1 MDLRTDDDYDRELK
15 RRFPD
20 ENFDRINKID
30 SMYIT
35 NRENR
40 DMSNDTRIFWETQG
54 KRLMRG
60 YISARVPKNVKSK
73 LVYFSRGEDKDG
85 KNIYKYDKMRELQS
99 KENYAI
105 RNIGHATLLIKLHG
119 CNILTDPV
127 FSHLSKLFY
136 PEKTM
141 SHPSVEN
148 LPRIDVVIIS
158 HNHRDHVDESSLK
171 ALIKHQTARNNP
183 MPKIL
188 VPLGNKTLF
197 RNIGFVDIVEVDWY
211 TKITFGSFHFISIPA
226 DHRSGRNGLDHHKS
240 LVTGWIINP
249 KHENVIIKFSGD
261 TRALTDKKQLAIDS
275 ILWNEI
281 KYHKLMNSYDDVDVK
296 IPDIICLEPSGP
308 NYTRCEMD
316 KTHQSTSYSALLK
329 FIDAKNLAMLSG
341 RGKIKEFLPKLK
353 TILMHHNK
361 FELGPDRF
369 NEGLFITK
377 KLINYLNLT
386 EVELMREGERQRRK
400 WKPADGAN
408 KKTDDRKRLI
418 KETRITAMPI
428 IYTLPRHTSL
438 LVRAKDFIID
448 DIQFIA
454 GKLEGI
460 LNKWQLR
467 HFIIK
472 NTIFPKIGERLNNK
486 SIHNSKFDVEKIEKY
501 EMKNFVSNE

>member
-1 MDLRTDDDYDRELK
+1 MDYQEDFDYDRELK
-15 RRFPD
+15 RRFLEED
-20 ENFDRINKID
+20 FDQKQHTQDFDRLNKID

-35 NRENR
+35 NPENR
-40 DMSNDTRIFWETQG
+40 DMSNDLRIFWETQV
-54 KRLMRG
+54 KRILRG
-60 YISARVPKNVKSK
+60 FLSSSPK
-73 LVYFSRGEDKDG
+73 LVYFSRGEDKDED
-85 KNIYKYDKMRELQS
+85 KIYKLDTIQELQS
-99 KENYAI
+99 EEKYAI
-105 RNIGHATLLIKLHG
+105 RNIGHATQLIKLRD

-127 FSHLSKLFY
+127 FGCLSKWIY

-141 SHPSVEN
+141 SHPSVKN

-171 ALIKHQTARNNP
+171 ALIKHQTGRNHL

-197 RNIGFVDIVEVDWY
+197 WSIGFVDVVEVDWY
-211 TKITFGSFHFISIPA
+211 TKITVGSVNFISIPA
-226 DHRSGRNGLDHHKS
+226 DHRSGRNALDHHKS

-261 TRALTDKKQLAIDS
+261 TRALTDKKQRAIDS
-275 ILWNEI
+275 ILWNEMR
-281 KYHKLMNSYDDVDVK
+281 YHKLMNNDDVDVK

-316 KTHQSTSYSALLK
+316 KTHQSTSYSVLLK

-341 RGKIKEFLPKLK
+341 RGKIEEFLPKLK

-377 KLINYLNLT
+377 KLVNYLNLT
-386 EVELMREGERQRRK
+386 EDELQQERERQRRK

-408 KKTDDRKRLI
+408 QKTDDHKKLI
-418 KETRITAMPI
+418 KETNFTARLI
-428 IYTLPRHTSL
+428 INSLPRHTSL

-460 LNKWQLR
+460 LNQQQLR
-467 HFIIK
+467 DFIIK
-472 NTIFPKIGERLNNK
+472 NTIFPKIGERLNNE
-486 SIHNSKFDVEKIEKY
+486 SIHNSKFDVEKVEKY
-501 EMKNFVSNE
+501 